1 VAATA
6 FANLVDGSTP
16 RTIPLATRLLIPW
29 VWGCLLGAVCRA
41 MPPLASAGGALAGGA
56 VYLAVAALL
65 FNRSF
70 LCLPVVV
77 PVFIQPI
84 AAFVCGLAGRH
95 VVAAQEQRTM
105 RETAGLYLPPAVVS
119 RLAESARDLG
129 TDRREVHATC
139 LITDAAEYTTLSES
153 LPPDEL
159 GRFMTRYFE
168 TAFRPVREQGG
179 LVMNLTGDSILAVW
193 LATSPDPAP
202 SPRAC
207 AAALDVAAGMRQ
219 TGGSNADAR
228 LPTRIGIHYGPLL
241 LGSMGALDHFEYV
254 PIGDTVNTA
263 ARLESLNKRLRTE
276 VLVSAQA
283 LPTTPGF
290 LTRRLGAFRF
300 SGKRRAIEVLEL
312 LGRDGEIPPETR
324 RACEWFE
331 EGIARLA
338 AAEWD
343 RAASRFRDVLDA
355 RHDDGPAAFF
365 LDLCANLARRNPTGW
380 DGVVEVT
387 KE

>member
-1 VAATA
+1 
-6 FANLVDGSTP
+6 
-16 RTIPLATRLLIPW
+16 
-29 VWGCLLGAVCRA
+29 
-41 MPPLASAGGALAGGA
+41 
-56 VYLAVAALL
+56 
-65 FNRSF
+65 
-70 LCLPVVV
+70 
-77 PVFIQPI
+77 
-84 AAFVCGLAGRH
+84 
-95 VVAAQEQRTM
+95 
-105 RETAGLYLPPAVVS
+105 
-119 RLAESARDLG
+119 
-129 TDRREVHATC
+129 
-139 LITDAAEYTTLSES
+139 
-153 LPPDEL
+153 
-159 GRFMTRYFE
+159 
-168 TAFRPVREQGG
+168 
-179 LVMNLTGDSILAVW
+179 
-193 LATSPDPAP
+193 
-202 SPRAC
+202 
-207 AAALDVAAGMRQ
+207 MRQ